1 MGHSGSSY
9 PQALSLLVERL
20 HMNVT
25 QIASV
30 AAAFEAARMAGIQ
43 QAGSSAAA
51 VSVQR
56 ESNRAAAEADV
67 RKTQAVQETDQ
78 KSGTSPTNGQ
88 HINITV

>member
-1 MGHSGSSY
+1 MRPSY

-56 ESNRAAAEADV
+56 EANRAAAEADV
-67 RKTQAVQETDQ
+67 RKTEAVQEAEA
-78 KSGTSPTNGQ
+78 KASTSPTSGK

>member
-1 MGHSGSSY
+1 
-9 PQALSLLVERL
+9 
-20 HMNVT
+20 MNVT

-43 QAGSSAAA
+43 QAGSSAAT

-56 ESNRAAAEADV
+56 QTNRAAAEADV
-67 RKTQAVQETDQ
+67 SKTQAVEETEER
-78 KSGTSPTNGQ
+78 SGTSPANGQ